1 MEKRKLGRTG
11 LMVSVI
17 GMGGIPLQKISE
29 KEAMDLFEDIHTSG
43 INFIDTARG
52 YGISESYIGKGI
64 KNKRD
69 QYILATKSTM
79 RTYETMKA
87 EIEISLKNLRTDY
100 IDLYQLHFVKDLD
113 TYRQVMADDGAYKAL
128 LEAKAA
134 GKIGHIGITAHKKE
148 VLELALEE
156 DYFDTIQFPYNPI
169 ESQGEELFERA
180 KAKDIGVIIMK
191 PIAGGAFESGE
202 LSLKYILNNKNV
214 SVAIPGM
221 ETSDL
226 VRKNSEVGKSDYSL
240 SDEEKRII
248 SDTISQLGETFCR
261 RCGYC
266 EPCPEGIVI
275 SGQFLLEG
283 YLLRYDLKDWAKERF
298 SVLDK
303 SAKDCVECGICE
315 TRCPYDLPIRK
326 MLKKVAISFS
336 DTK

>member
-1 MEKRKLGRTG
+1 MEKRRLGRTG

-29 KEAMDLFEDIHTSG
+29 KEAMDLFEEIHASG

-64 KNKRD
+64 ENRRD

-79 RTYETMKA
+79 RTYETMK
-87 EIEISLKNLRTDY
+87 EDIEISLKNLRTDY
-100 IDLYQLHFVKDLD
+100 IDLYQLHFVKDIE
-113 TYRQVMADDGAYKAL
+113 TYKQVMADDGAYKAL

-134 GKIGHIGITAHKKE
+134 GKIGHVGITAHKKE
-148 VLELALEE
+148 VLELALDE
-156 DYFDTIQFPYNPI
+156 DCFDTIQFPYNPI

-226 VRKNSEVGKSDYSL
+226 VKKNSEVGKKDYSL
-240 SDEEKRII
+240 SDDEKLII

-326 MLKKVAISFS
+326 MLKKVAVSFS
-336 DTK
+336 DHE